1 MIIKTINYLKDR
13 PGTVKLSC
21 YVTIAV
27 MLVWSVVGVDKHHA
41 HTWAEMYIP
50 GFWSLFGLAACVV
63 LIFFAR
69 WFGKSG
75 IMTREDYYDN

>member
-1 MIIKTINYLKDR
+1 MIIKLVDYLKER
-13 PGTVKLSC
+13 PTQVKRSC
-21 YVTIAV
+21 YAGIAI
-27 MLVWSVVGVDKHHA
+27 MLVWSIAGVDSHHA
-41 HTWAEMYIP
+41 HTWAEMHIP

-69 WFGKSG
+69 WLGKSG